1 MGVSLS
7 AGNDQ
12 LTWRLDASRTAARV
26 SCADNPMSDAV
37 REQTEAL
44 AKDVEVRVW
53 FRAPAVQAAL
63 ECEHADSPMHPCQYA
78 DM

>member
-1 MGVSLS
+1 
-7 AGNDQ
+7 
-12 LTWRLDASRTAARV
+12 
-26 SCADNPMSDAV
+26 MSDAV
-37 REQTEAL
+37 KEQTEAL

-78 DM
+78 DMRRANTQALQHANI